1 MIDTKTKI
9 IVGRKATSPFINE
22 RLEDLELHAVDVTHV
37 HGLASRSVH
46 PEEVPRIASLVRD

>member
-1 MIDTKTKI
+1 MIDTKI

-46 PEEVPRIASLVRD
+46 PEEVPQIASLVRD